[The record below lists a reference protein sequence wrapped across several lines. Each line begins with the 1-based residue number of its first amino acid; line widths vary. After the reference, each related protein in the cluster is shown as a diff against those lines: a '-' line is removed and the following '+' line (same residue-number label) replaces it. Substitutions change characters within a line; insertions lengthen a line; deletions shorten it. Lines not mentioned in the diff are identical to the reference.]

1 MPDAPKALSWDD
13 FRLVRSVA
21 ETGSLPA
28 GAAALGLNHST
39 VFRRLRQI
47 EAMLGLA
54 LFERHRS
61 GFVATPAG
69 EEILATA
76 TRMDLDVTDVLRRLS
91 GQALGPAGELRIT
104 TSDSLLVQLLLPLFA
119 RFREAC
125 PRITLDLVVGNAESN
140 LSRRDADIAIR
151 ATDSAPET
159 LVGRRLGRIAWA
171 LYGRAAYVG
180 VPVQDL
186 VAQANWVGLGESMG
200 TLKATQFLQKQI
212 TPTRVAARVNS
223 VLALA
228 EAVEAGLGIGHLPC
242 FVGDVRPGLQ
252 RLHAPEPAFGST
264 LWVLTHPDLRQSP
277 RVRAM
282 LDFLAPAITPLRD
295 LLEGRQAGAG
305 GLSL

>member
-1 MPDAPKALSWDD
+1 MPEALKALSWDD
-13 FRLVRSVA
+13 FRLVRAIA
-21 ETGSLPA
+21 ETGGLPA

-76 TRMDLDVTDVLRRLS
+76 ARMDLDVTDVLRRLS
-91 GQALGPAGELRIT
+91 GQAPGPTGELRIT

-119 RFREAC
+119 RFRESC
-125 PRITLDLVVGNAESN
+125 PRITLDLIIGNAESN

-151 ATDSAPET
+151 AADSAPET
-159 LVGRRLGRIAWA
+159 LVGRRLSRIAWA
-171 LYGRAAYVG
+171 LYGRAEYAG
-180 VPVQDL
+180 VPRQDL
-186 VAQANWVGLGESMG
+186 VAQANWVGLGDSMG
-200 TLKATQFLQKQI
+200 SLSATRFLQKQI
-212 TPTRVAARVNS
+212 APQRIAARVNS

-228 EAVEAGLGIGHLPC
+228 DAVEAGLGIGHLPC
-242 FVGDVRPGLQ
+242 FVGDVRPGLR
-252 RLHAPEPAFGST
+252 RLEAPEPAFGST
-264 LWVLTHPDLRQSP
+264 LWILTHPDLRQSP

-282 LDFLAPAITPLRD
+282 LDFLGPAIMPLRD
-295 LLEGRQAGAG
+295 LLEGSEQRVVP
-305 GLSL
+305 